1 MDEHTCKACGA
12 TFGSRHDLAEHDLK
26 EHSHQPSDGVIAG
39 QPPKIEER

>member
-1 MDEHTCKACGA
+1 MEELICEACGA
-12 TFGSRHDLAEHDLK
+12 KFGSRHDLAAHDQK